1 VAELL
6 VILMLVVANGVFAGA
21 EIALLALR
29 KSRIVE
35 LAEQG
40 RGSARAVLKLRKN
53 PERLLATVQI
63 GITVVSAT
71 AAAFGGAAIAEKLA
85 AMLSEIARLERHAS
99 AIALTL
105 VVVGVSFLSI
115 VLGELVPKSLA
126 LRDAQRYAL
135 FVARPLLAL
144 STLARPLVWLLSASA
159 NLLLKPFGD
168 KTTFSETRYSP
179 EELQEF
185 VAEARKAGTL
195 HPQASEIVSR
205 ALELP
210 TLIASD
216 VMVPRGAVVMISRKA
231 SPEDL
236 RRLLLEHKFSRIPV
250 YEDRVDNVVGYVI
263 VKDVLALAW
272 ERHLI
277 ALEDIIRTPHFVPES
292 KPAVELLNEM
302 RAEHMPLSIV
312 VDEHGGMSGIVT
324 LEDLLE
330 ELVGEMFS
338 EHASRALHT
347 IVPQPDGSAIVS
359 GTAPLREIHRAL
371 GIELPDDGS
380 WKTVAGLFLSHSGHM
395 PSAGEKVTIDGVE
408 LEVVEASAR
417 RIRSLRIRAKNPP

>member
-1 VAELL
+1 VAEIV
-6 VILMLVVANGVFAGA
+6 VILVLVVANGVFAGA

-29 KSRIVE
+29 KGRIEE

-40 RGSARAVLKLRKN
+40 KGAARAVLALRKN

-63 GITVVSAT
+63 GITIVGAT
-71 AAAFGGAAIAEKLA
+71 AAAVGGASVTDDLA
-85 AMLSEIARLERHAS
+85 ARLAVIPLVAEHAEVL
-99 AIALTL
+99 ALVI
-105 VVVGVSFLSI
+105 VVASVSYLSI

-126 LRDAQRYAL
+126 LRDSQRYAL
-135 FVARPLLAL
+135 VVARPLLAL
-144 STLARPLVWLLSASA
+144 SQLARPLVWFLSGSA

-168 KTTFSETRYSP
+168 KTTFAEARYST

-185 VAEARKAGTL
+185 VEEARKAGTL

-216 VMVPRGAVVMISRKA
+216 VMVPRGAVVMISRRA
-231 SPEDL
+231 TPEDL

-302 RAEHMPLSIV
+302 RAEHMPLTIV

-330 ELVGEMFS
+330 EIVGEMFS
-338 EHASRALHT
+338 EHANRAMHT
-347 IVPQPDGSAIVS
+347 IVPQADGSALVS
-359 GTAPLREIHRAL
+359 GTAPVREIHRAL
-371 GIELPDDGS
+371 DVELPDDGS
-380 WKTVAGLFLSHSGHM
+380 WKTVAGLFLAQSGHM
-395 PSAGEKVTIDGVE
+395 PTAGEKVVIGDVE
-408 LEVVEASAR
+408 LEVVEASTR
-417 RIRSLRIRAKNPP
+417 RIRSLRIRKLPA

>member
-1 VAELL
+1 MIELV
-6 VILMLVVANGVFAGA
+6 VILFLVVANGVFAGA
-21 EIALLALR
+21 EIALLNLR
-29 KSRIVE
+29 KSKIVE
-35 LAEQG
+35 LAEEG
-40 RGSARAVLKLRKN
+40 KGSARAVLALRKN
-53 PERLLATVQI
+53 PERLLATVQV
-63 GITVVSAT
+63 GITVVGST
-71 AAAFGGAAIAEKLA
+71 AAAFGGASLTEDLA
-85 AMLSEIARLERHAS
+85 AFIATLPHVGAHS
-99 AIALTL
+99 GALALTI
-105 VVVGVSFLSI
+105 VVVGVSYLSI

-126 LRDAQRYAL
+126 LRDSQRYAL
-135 FVARPLLAL
+135 AVGRPLLAI
-144 STLARPLVWLLSASA
+144 SQLARPLVWLLSASA

-168 KTTFSETRYSP
+168 KTTFSEARHSP

-185 VAEARKAGTL
+185 VEEARKAGTL

-216 VMVPRGAVVMISRKA
+216 VMVPRGAVVMISRRA
-231 SPEDL
+231 TPEEL

-250 YEDRVDNVVGYVI
+250 YEDRIDNVVGYVI

-302 RAEHMPLSIV
+302 RFERMPLSIV

-347 IVPQPDGSAIVS
+347 IVPQADGSALVS

-371 GIELPDDGS
+371 DVELPDDGS
-380 WKTVAGLFLSHSGHM
+380 WKTVAGLFLAQSGRM
-395 PSAGEKVTIDGVE
+395 PKPGEKVIIGDVE
-408 LEVVEASAR
+408 LEVVEASTR
-417 RIRSLRIRAKNPP
+417 RIRSLRIRKLASD